1 MNNMFNKFS
10 KYQQILLSLL
20 LGLLIGIGFM
30 YIVDTNNK
38 SIDVSSLLNKSNEFY
53 YHQENLQKSF
63 VVDDLAIADINFK
76 NNVKEINLN
85 GSLTYKLS
93 LNNLSYTL
101 ENKTLSILVNDAYL
115 DSISIDLNKST
126 YVDQK
131 DGLLTLKEMSIR
143 LCDYD
148 YLQSAFKQSLSAD
161 SNTIEQEAKND
172 LYSQLDAYLSD
183 LFKDTNLE
191 IVINYR

>member
-1 MNNMFNKFS
+1 MFNKFS

-63 VVDDLAIADINFK
+63 VVDDLAIADVNFK

>member
-1 MNNMFNKFS
+1 MLNKFS

-38 SIDVSSLLNKSNEFY
+38 SIDVSTLLNKSNEFY

-126 YVDQK
+126 YVNQK

-148 YLQSAFKQSLSAD
+148 YLQSAFKQSLCAD

>member
-1 MNNMFNKFS
+1 MNNMLNKIS
-10 KYQQILLSLL
+10 KYQHMLLGLL

-38 SIDVSSLLNKSNEFY
+38 SIDISSLLNKSNEFY
-53 YHQENLQKSF
+53 YHKENLQKKF
-63 VVDDLAIADINFK
+63 VNDELAIADANFK

-101 ENKTLSILVNDAYL
+101 ENKTLNILVKDAYL

-148 YLQSAFKQSLSAD
+148 YLQSAFKQSLIAD
-161 SNTIEQEAKND
+161 LNTIEEEAKND
-172 LYSQLDAYLSD
+172 LHNQLSAYLSD

-191 IVINYR
+191 IIINYQ